1 MKRFFF
7 LLLALTVTCS
17 AAWAQKFALPQG
29 GNDKM
34 RVLLIG
40 NSFTYYHDC
49 DSMLLQIAR
58 SQGLDIRLGEYL
70 KGGQTFGQ
78 HLNLPKTSEAI
89 AAGNYR
95 YAFIQDYSN
104 GAALYARDKRKDV
117 LENTLELKR
126 RILQASPDCQ
136 VILER
141 TWSYEGAQAG
151 GFGNA
156 ANMDLYLAKGAA
168 AIARKAHV
176 WLSPI
181 GVGFNTVRAERP
193 DINLFEPDA
202 KHQSAAGS
210 YLKCCINYLVLT
222 GKPFEGEVAACGVAT
237 ETAAYLQ
244 KVAERTVLGHEKEY
258 GIRR

>member
-1 MKRFFF
+1 MKRLIS
-7 LLLALTVTCS
+7 LLLALGL
-17 AAWAQKFALPQG
+17 AAGSLQAQKFALPKG
-29 GNDKM
+29 GYDGH

-58 SQGLDIRLGEYL
+58 SQGLDLRLGEFL

-89 AAGNYR
+89 AAGSYAF
-95 YAFIQDYSN
+95 AFIQDMSVN
-104 GAALYARDKRKDV
+104 AALYSRDKRKDV
-117 LENTLELKR
+117 LANTLELKR

-141 TWSYEGAQAG
+141 TWSFTGAEAG
-151 GFGNA
+151 GFGTR
-156 ANMDLYLAKGAA
+156 ANLDHHLGKGASE
-168 AIARKAHV
+168 IARKADV

-181 GVGFNTVRAERP
+181 GIGFNTVRSERP
-193 DINLFEPDA
+193 DIDLFEPDA

-222 GKPFEGEVAACGVAT
+222 GKPFTGEVATCGIDPD
-237 ETAAYLQ
+237 TAAYLREAAQ
-244 KVAERTVLGHEKEY
+244 RTVLGHEKEY
-258 GIRR
+258 RIRR